1 MESGGPSSTNHE
13 LSHMN
18 EFHTERP
25 LMEPRSLSIGPINK
39 LQIPPAGTWCIY
51 KVPERLRELNE
62 KAYTPRVVSIGPI
75 HHGKEKLKAMEDHK
89 IMYLQEFLART
100 KVSDKFFIEFLK
112 VNETRLRNCYAETNG
127 FSSERFITMILLDAA
142 FVIMFLLKCKY
153 TDFRGSGDSIFYP
166 PYKNVEVRLD
176 ICLLENQLPFFILEE
191 LCGLPPVF
199 GISQRPTL
207 IELTHWFFSH
217 EWPGSWAVGE
227 FLEKIDFSEVKHFVD
242 FLTIYHRPTK
252 QQQDEELEVLTA
264 PSIKE
269 LHQAGVKFVLSS
281 SKNLL
286 DIKFYRNEGR
296 LEIPRLQFVDDSEI
310 IIRNLQA
317 FEQCHGLK
325 HGYVGDYIFL
335 MGLFV
340 RASKDVEILVEN
352 RIIENWLPSNEEV
365 VQLFY
370 NLNKQNSVWRRT
382 FLFKGLIKDLNAF
395 CERPWNK
402 WKANLKQNYFNTP
415 WAALSVSGAVILLI
429 LTVIQSVCS
438 ILQVV

>member
-1 MESGGPSSTNHE
+1 
-13 LSHMN
+13 
-18 EFHTERP
+18 
-25 LMEPRSLSIGPINK
+25 MEPRSFSREPAPVARITEELK
-39 LQIPPAGTWCIY
+39 IPNAFSGTCCIY
-51 KVPERLRELNE
+51 EVPGRLRELNE

-75 HHGKEKLKAMEDHK
+75 HHGNEKLKAMEDHK
-89 IMYLQEFLART
+89 RMYLKQFLALSE
-100 KVSDKFFIEFLK
+100 VSVERFIEFIK
-112 VNETRLRNCYAETNG
+112 EKETILRNCYAETIAFRSEY
-127 FSSERFITMILLDAA
+127 FSKMILLDAA

-153 TDFRGSGDSIFYP
+153 KELRESRDSIFYP

-176 ICLLENQLPFFILEE
+176 ISLLENQLPFFILGE
-191 LCGLPPVF
+191 LCGLSPVF
-199 GISQRPTL
+199 GICPKATL

-217 EWPGSWAVGE
+217 EWGSWAVGE
-227 FLEKIDFSEVKHFVD
+227 FLEEIDFSEAKHLVD
-242 FLTIYHRPTK
+242 FLTIYHQPTER
-252 QQQDEELEVLTA
+252 QPNEGLEVLTA
-264 PSIKE
+264 PSVKE

-281 SKNLL
+281 SKHLL
-286 DIKFYRNEGR
+286 DIKFDRNKGV
-296 LEIPRLQFVDDSEI
+296 LEIPQLQFIDDSEI
-310 IIRNLQA
+310 IIRNMQA

-340 RASKDVEILVEN
+340 RASKDVEMLVEN

-370 NLNKQNSVWRRT
+370 NLNKQNGVWRRT

-395 CERPWNK
+395 CEQPWNK

-415 WAALSVSGAVILLI
+415 WAALSVSGAVIVLI
-429 LTVIQSVCS
+429 LTVLQSVCS